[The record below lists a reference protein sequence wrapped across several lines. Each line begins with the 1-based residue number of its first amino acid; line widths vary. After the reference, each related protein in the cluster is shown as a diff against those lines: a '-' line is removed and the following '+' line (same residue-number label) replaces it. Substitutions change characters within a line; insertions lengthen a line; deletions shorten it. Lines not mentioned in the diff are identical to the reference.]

1 MKATVPCSC
10 LTQRQ
15 AAIICFIG
23 TRLLQRPPN
32 TFEMWTLE
40 SSSCFTRGE
49 EGPFGDPRRQLGSE
63 GRSGGQRPSS
73 TLRAAAALKRGPFG
87 NTRRVIGLPKCL
99 NFFNRN
105 NTDKPNF
112 CLFIAVFHW
121 GFRIFIKR
129 ICQSLVLV
137 DTRQKFSCH

>member
-1 MKATVPCSC
+1 MKATVPCSR
-10 LTQRQ
+10 LTQWQ

-23 TRLLQRPPN
+23 TYLLQRPLN

-40 SSSCFTRGE
+40 SPSCFTRGE
-49 EGPFGDPRRQLGSE
+49 EGPFGDPRGQLGSE
-63 GRSGGQRPSS
+63 GRSGGQRPSG
-73 TLRAAAALKRGPFG
+73 TPRAAVALKRGPFG
-87 NTRRVIGLPKCL
+87 NTRRVIGLAKC
-99 NFFNRN
+99 FFNGS

-112 CLFIAVFHW
+112 CLFITVFHW
-121 GFRIFIKR
+121 GFHIFIKR